1 MLYASPS
8 QINAQLPLHL
18 SGQVTLTLYT
28 PGGTSDDYRLNVQ
41 PVAPAIFQSGIAGP
55 LTGIPVVVKAS
66 NQQLVTPANPIHSG
80 DVITIYA
87 TGLGSTSP
95 EIEAGLPAPFAPL
108 AVTTVLPDVRLGG
121 VPLAVSYAGL
131 APGEVGVYQINAR
144 APARAPQGDQVPL
157 TLTQASVMTS
167 VNVRVVD

>member
-1 MLYASPS
+1 
-8 QINAQLPLHL
+8 
-18 SGQVTLTLYT
+18 LYT
-28 PGGTSDDYRLNVQ
+28 PGGTSDDYYLNLES
-41 PVAPAIFQSGIAGP
+41 VAPAIFQSGVAGP

-95 EIEAGLPAPFAPL
+95 PVDAGFAAPSNPL
-108 AVTTVLPDVRLGG
+108 AVTTTVPDVRLGG

-157 TLTQASVMTS
+157 SLTQAGVTTS